1 MKPVSHLQQTIWKS
15 LIILLGN
22 ALYSLTV
29 VLFLVP
35 SGLITGGATGI
46 ALAVNRVSG
55 LPVSGVLFVI
65 NMTMLAL
72 GWAVL
77 GRAFALNT
85 LASSLLSP
93 AFIGLWEYLLAGRI
107 LTDDILLCTIFAGL
121 GIGSSLGMVIRA
133 LVLQKWFRLPVSAT
147 MMLMDLVILMSQAM
161 SSPMEK
167 ILYGVVMVI
176 VYTIVLDKV
185 LMLGESRTE
194 VKIISPKA
202 DEIRTVILEQLDRG
216 VTELHGAGGYTHE
229 PSTVLLSIVSNRELP
244 RLEKLVHSIDPA
256 CFLIISHVTE
266 VRGRGFSISKDYQ

>member
-1 MKPVSHLQQTIWKS
+1 
-15 LIILLGN
+15 
-22 ALYSLTV
+22 
-29 VLFLVP
+29 
-35 SGLITGGATGI
+35 
-46 ALAVNRVSG
+46 
-55 LPVSGVLFVI
+55 
-65 NMTMLAL
+65 
-72 GWAVL
+72 
-77 GRAFALNT
+77 
-85 LASSLLSP
+85 
-93 AFIGLWEYLLAGRI
+93 
-107 LTDDILLCTIFAGL
+107 
-121 GIGSSLGMVIRA
+121 MVIRA
-133 LVLQKWFRLPVSAT
+133 GASTGGMDIPPLVLQKWFRLPVSAT

-266 VRGRGFSISKDYQ
+266 VRGRGFSISKNYQ

>member
-1 MKPVSHLQQTIWKS
+1 M
-15 LIILLGN
+15 
-22 ALYSLTV
+22 
-29 VLFLVP
+29 FLV
-35 SGLITGGATGI
+35 GLLVLGKVFALTTAISSFYYPAI
-46 ALAVNRVSG
+46 LAVFQS
-55 LPVSGVLFVI
+55 LFGEVRL
-65 NMTMLAL
+65 TED
-72 GWAVL
+72 
-77 GRAFALNT
+77 
-85 LASSLLSP
+85 P
-93 AFIGLWEYLLAGRI
+93 LLATV
-107 LTDDILLCTIFAGL
+107 LAGL
-121 GIGSSLGMVIRA
+121 MIGASIGVVIRA
-133 LVLQKWFRLPVSAT
+133 GASTGGMDIPPLVLQKWFRLPVSAT

>member
-1 MKPVSHLQQTIWKS
+1 M
-15 LIILLGN
+15 
-22 ALYSLTV
+22 
-29 VLFLVP
+29 
-35 SGLITGGATGI
+35 
-46 ALAVNRVSG
+46 
-55 LPVSGVLFVI
+55 SGVLFVI

-133 LVLQKWFRLPVSAT
+133 GASTGGMDIPPLVLQKWFRLPVSAT

-161 SSPMEK
+161 SSPMER
-167 ILYGVVMVI
+167 VVVRRGDGHR
-176 VYTIVLDKV
+176 YTIVLDKV

-194 VKIISPKA
+194 VKSISPKA
-202 DEIRTVILEQLDRG
+202 DEYRTVILEQLDRG

-266 VRGRGFSISKDYQ
+266 VRGRGVYQQRLS